1 MLKKNTATLA
11 LSVLLVPGVLAAAPQ
26 TSPWQAAAAVIVLD
40 GEAACV
46 SIGGFWTGGTCT
58 VDRLVVPA
66 GTHLTVME
74 EVTLSTGDLL
84 IDGYLVLTGGFE
96 ATRSITNRGTVANYS
111 YIVLTVPMRNRGTWW
126 NEGGLYASNTV
137 VNEWRFE
144 NHGDVWIGPGVFV
157 NWGYAGN
164 AGYSFDTIAGG
175 SIINEGHLENNGQ
188 MENRP
193 GSVIDNAGSLRIY
206 DAVMFNNGRLLGRC
220 GSAWELE
227 QPIPVDPI
235 VGNPIEFEPCQPS
248 EAVAALG
255 RSVLAF
261 GQRGMHSK
269 KDTKVLFRLLAKAF
283 KRLEAGRTAEAVAFL
298 HTFNTE
304 VYTRISYSPVAESL
318 ILRSNSAVQLITNP

>member
-1 MLKKNTATLA
+1 
-11 LSVLLVPGVLAAAPQ
+11 
-26 TSPWQAAAAVIVLD
+26 
-40 GEAACV
+40 
-46 SIGGFWTGGTCT
+46 
-58 VDRLVVPA
+58 
-66 GTHLTVME
+66 
-74 EVTLSTGDLL
+74 
-84 IDGYLVLTGGFE
+84 
-96 ATRSITNRGTVANYS
+96 
-111 YIVLTVPMRNRGTWW
+111 MRNRGTWW
-126 NEGGLYASNTV
+126 NEGGLSASNTV

-144 NHGDVWIGPGVFV
+144 NHGDVWIAGVFV

>member
-1 MLKKNTATLA
+1 MLKKTATLA
-11 LSVLLVPGVLAAAPQ
+11 LSLLLVPGGLAAAPQ
-26 TSPWQAAAAVIVLD
+26 TNPWPAAAAVIVLD

-46 SIGGFWTGGTCT
+46 SIGGAWTAGICT
-58 VDRLVVPA
+58 VDRLVVPG
-66 GTHLTVME
+66 GTGLTVME

-84 IDGYLVLTGGFE
+84 IDGYLELRGGFE
-96 ATRSITNRGTVANYS
+96 ATRSITNRGTVDNYS
-111 YIVLTVPMRNRGTWW
+111 YIILTAPMLNRGMWW
-126 NEGGLYASNTV
+126 NISGLQATNTV
-137 VNEWRFE
+137 VNEGGFE
-144 NHGDVWIGPGVFV
+144 NLGDVTIGPGVFV
-157 NWGYAGN
+157 NWGHTGN
-164 AGYSFDTIAGG
+164 AGLHFDTIAGG

-227 QPIPVDPI
+227 QPTPVDPI

-304 VYTRISYSPVAESL
+304 VYTRISYSPVAGSL